1 VPSYELQYQFLP
13 KNKFLKTEFEL
24 VFITPLMIKQKK
36 LFYVQDCAKKMLVT
50 ANIYYMDSARKNI
63 YFIIINIYNYIFI
76 KFHLC

>member
-1 VPSYELQYQFLP
+1 
-13 KNKFLKTEFEL
+13 
-24 VFITPLMIKQKK
+24 MIKQKK